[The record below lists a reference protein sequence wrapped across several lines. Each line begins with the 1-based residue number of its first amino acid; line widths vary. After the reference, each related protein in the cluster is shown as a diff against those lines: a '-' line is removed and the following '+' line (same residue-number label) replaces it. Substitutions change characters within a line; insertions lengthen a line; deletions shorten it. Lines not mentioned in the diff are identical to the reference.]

1 MSADQGENMKIMTG
15 NNGEKAQRPLAKD
28 IAIVLIVA
36 ATILLVQA
44 VAMQF
49 NPEMIWTASDFILA
63 ALLIVGAGLTYVF
76 ASRLLR
82 STRQRVIFGI
92 LLALAFLLV
101 WLELAVGLIGSPI
114 SGS

>member
-1 MSADQGENMKIMTG
+1 MKIMTG
-15 NNGEKAQRPLAKD
+15 NTGEKVQRPLARD

-36 ATILLVQA
+36 ATILLLQA

-49 NPEMIWTASDFILA
+49 NAEIVWTASDFILA
-63 ALLIVGAGLTYVF
+63 AAMIVGAGLVF
-76 ASRLLR
+76 VVASRLLR

-92 LLALAFLLV
+92 VLAVAFLLV
-101 WLELAVGLIGSPI
+101 WVEMAVGLIGSPI